1 MAPSSKQ
8 QYLDIPFPAS
18 WRRDN
23 CTAQFLLLAVAGQ
36 AVSAAPDKIF
46 TSGLVCY
53 AARGEAKANQLM
65 KVTYGPSVTNRPNLQ
80 TKATTVLLQL
90 LSYYLNSIHPWH
102 SQQHQNWS
110 DQSPYTDG
118 WSEGVRISL
127 YTYHYHTSATLTDI
141 QSVVRVNPPGG
152 SELSLSRPGSRNTPI
167 GNNSAA
173 PVNVL

>member
-1 MAPSSKQ
+1 M
-8 QYLDIPFPAS
+8 
-18 WRRDN
+18 
-23 CTAQFLLLAVAGQ
+23 AGQ
-36 AVSAAPDKIF
+36 AVSPAPDKIF

-65 KVTYGPSVTNRPNLQ
+65 KVTYGPSVTSRPNLQ

-127 YTYHYHTSATLTDI
+127 YTYHYHTSHLSYAHRYTVRGEGQPSRGVRTLII
-141 QSVVRVNPPGG
+141 QARQSQHADRK
-152 SELSLSRPGSRNTPI
+152 
-167 GNNSAA
+167 
-173 PVNVL
+173 